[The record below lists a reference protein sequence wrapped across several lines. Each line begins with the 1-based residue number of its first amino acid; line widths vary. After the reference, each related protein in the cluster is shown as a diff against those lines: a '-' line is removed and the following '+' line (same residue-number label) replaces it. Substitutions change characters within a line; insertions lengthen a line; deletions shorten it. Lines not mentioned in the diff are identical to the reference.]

1 LFPPGVARII
11 TPPGRGKP
19 GTPMTVLQ
27 VARMGQPV
35 LRRPAAPVAVPADA
49 DLRRLIDDMVET
61 LHAQGGTGIAAPQV
75 FAAVR
80 VIAFF
85 VDGGRAQRRDRALGL
100 PAPADPADA
109 AVDLTVLLNPELAP
123 LEPDAAPVE
132 DWEACLSIP
141 GLTGLVPRWPR
152 IRYRGW
158 SPDGRRIARTAT
170 GFHARVVQHELDHLD
185 GVLYPDRLRRLDTL
199 IFASEID
206 SYRADA

>member
-1 LFPPGVARII
+1 MIAPDAAANREHA
-11 TPPGRGKP
+11 
-19 GTPMTVLQ
+19 MTVLQ

-35 LRRPAAPVAVPADA
+35 LRRPAAPVPVPADA
-49 DLRRLIDDMVET
+49 ELRRLIDDMVET

-75 FAAVR
+75 FHARR

-85 VDGGRAQRRDRALGL
+85 VDGARAQRRDRALGL
-100 PAPADPADA
+100 PTPTDAEEA
-109 AVDLTVLLNPELAP
+109 AVALTVLLNPELAP
-123 LEPDAAPVE
+123 IDPDSAPVE
-132 DWEACLSIP
+132 DWEGCLSIP
-141 GLTGLVPRWPR
+141 GLTGRVPRWPR

-158 SPDGRRIARTAT
+158 TPEGRRIARTAS

-206 SYRADA
+206 SYQSEG